1 MYTIYFYETFSH
13 IIEGDTPICTRFSC
27 HMVVH
32 VITTAKELLFEN
44 MVNVKTFITAFM
56 PQNLFPFIDMS
67 IYKFKGSLMRAVNQS
82 KPGANRPLIPLVVV
96 KNVMDYLICPNSLIS
111 EVEFVKYKSQSV
123 PNCENSY
130 ESRSAVKKSL
140 VEFIT
145 KYIYKQ

>member
-13 IIEGDTPICTRFSC
+13 IIEGGTPICTRFSC

-32 VITTAKELLFEN
+32 VKTTTKELLFEN

-56 PQNLFPFIDMS
+56 HQHLFPLIDMS
-67 IYKFKGSLMRAVNQS
+67 IYKFKGSLMRSVNQS
-82 KPGANRPLIPLVVV
+82 KPVENRPLIPLAGV
-96 KNVMDYLICPNSLIS
+96 KDVMDYLICPNSSMS

-130 ESRSAVKKSL
+130 EARSAV
-140 VEFIT
+140 E
-145 KYIYKQ
+145 